1 VMDIRMC
8 EDGLMYC
15 DACRKACGYKTSSD

>member
-1 VMDIRMC
+1 MDIRMC